1 MRTHYIRHIR
11 GHVEVYD
18 SDDNFIVSGDS
29 ETEVWQNLIEILI
42 AKERAAL
49 TA

>member
-18 SDDNFIVSGDS
+18 DNGNFIVSGDTES
-29 ETEVWQNLIEILI
+29 EARQSLIEYLV
-42 AKERAAL
+42 AKEQTIL